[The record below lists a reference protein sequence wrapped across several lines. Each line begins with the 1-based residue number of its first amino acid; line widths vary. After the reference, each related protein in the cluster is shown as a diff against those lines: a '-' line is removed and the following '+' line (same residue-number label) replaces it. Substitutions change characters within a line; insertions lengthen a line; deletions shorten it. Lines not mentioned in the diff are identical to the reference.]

1 MTELIQTVVI
11 AVISIMINSL
21 AYYYLL
27 DKHKND
33 KKKKG
38 EFSKIKSLTM
48 YGISILVFII
58 FIAAAY
64 FINIFALELTSLALM
79 VTLVLV
85 AYLLAIVISIVH
97 ANMTVEYVKS
107 LIRNNESS
115 KRIVVL
121 IIHNILILGVTY
133 ASIYAFVPLVDYFI
147 TNVLRIIML
156 AVFILSFTLVIIY
169 KDSKEPI
176 IKRLNI
182 SKKNLEESKIK

>member
-11 AVISIMINSL
+11 AVISIVINSL
-21 AYYYLL
+21 AYYYLI
-27 DKHKND
+27 DKHKNE

-48 YGISILVFII
+48 YGVSILVFII
-58 FIAAAY
+58 FVAAAY
-64 FINIFALELTSLALM
+64 FINIFALELTSLTLM

-85 AYLLAIVISIVH
+85 AYLLTIVISIVH

-107 LIRNNESS
+107 LIKNNEYS
-115 KRIVVL
+115 KRIIVL
-121 IIHNILILGVTY
+121 IIHNVLILGVSY

-147 TNVLRIIML
+147 TNVLRIVML
-156 AVFILSFTLVIIY
+156 VVFILSFTLVIIY

-176 IKRLNI
+176 LKKLDN
-182 SKKNLEESKIK
+182 SKKNLE